1 MKVKEI
7 LRFVLG
13 REIQGYYSYYS
24 LIKNGAVQALEDPVK
39 EELDAVAV
47 DSNASCDQV
56 NEDVQDGNPLH
67 LSALLKNLNGRLQL
81 LERSLE
87 EVVYPSLAVEAQ
99 IRQSLDAWIGSVATG
114 W

>member
-1 MKVKEI
+1 MLMKVKEI

-47 DSNASCDQV
+47 DSNAS
-56 NEDVQDGNPLH
+56 
-67 LSALLKNLNGRLQL
+67 
-81 LERSLE
+81 
-87 EVVYPSLAVEAQ
+87 
-99 IRQSLDAWIGSVATG
+99 
-114 W
+114 